1 LLSTVVA
8 FLAFAGAA
16 AGAGGWR
23 TAAPLPVPRTEVAA
37 ARLGGEIVVV
47 GGFTADGANSA
58 RVEAYSP
65 ARNHWRR
72 LPNLPAA
79 VDHAM
84 AASYFGR
91 LYVLGGYGA
100 DRQPRRAAYVF
111 SHGRW
116 KAIAPMP
123 EARAAA
129 GAAVV
134 HRTLYVAGGRT
145 VDGLARRMLALDL
158 RTGRWRS
165 LPGPTAREHLA
176 VTGGGG
182 CLYALAGRLAGA
194 DTNLRTFESY
204 YPEDRRW
211 RKLPDIPGARGGTAA
226 AVVGRLVVSVG
237 GEEPGGTIGS
247 VYAYQTRSKRWRR
260 LPDLPTPRHGLGLV
274 PYRGKVYAVAG
285 GPEPG
290 LHVTGA
296 NEYLAPG

>member
-1 LLSTVVA
+1 MRAAAALALGVVA
-8 FLAFAGAA
+8 L
-16 AGAGGWR
+16 AGGWR
-23 TAAPLPVPRTEVAA
+23 SAAPLPVPRTEVAA

-58 RVEAYSP
+58 RVDAYSP
-65 ARNHWRR
+65 GRNRWRR

-123 EARAAA
+123 QPRAAA

-145 VDGLARRMLALDL
+145 TNGLASRMLALNL
-158 RTGRWRS
+158 RTGRWRMV
-165 LPGPTAREHLA
+165 PGPTPREHLA

-204 YPEDRRW
+204 CPEDRRW
-211 RKLPDIPGARGGTAA
+211 RRLPEIPAARGGTAA
-226 AVVGRLVVSVG
+226 AVAGKFVVSVG
-237 GEEPGGTIGS
+237 GEQPGGTIGS
-247 VYAYQTRSKRWRR
+247 VYAYNTKTHRWLR
-260 LPDLPTPRHGLGLV
+260 LSDLPTPRHGLGLV
-274 PYRGKVYAVAG
+274 VYHGRVYAVGG
-285 GPEPG
+285 GPQPG
-290 LHVTGA
+290 LFVSGA
-296 NEYLAPG
+296 NEYLLVG